1 MVLRS
6 FIHYLQFEKRFSPH
20 TIAAYESDLTQFS
33 SYLERIYELKDSK
46 EVTHQHL
53 RSWIVSLVTEGNEP
67 RSVNRKMSSLRAYFK
82 FRQRDGLVTV
92 NPTTRLR
99 ALKIPGRLPNHIQ
112 ESQAR
117 KMMEPA
123 NPSGDYPSV
132 RNQFLIL
139 TLYFTG
145 MRRSELIQL
154 QETDVDIARQHIR
167 VLGKGNKVRLIP
179 VTAKYVEALQP
190 YLRVKQAT
198 FPGETYLFLTDKG
211 TKLYPKLVYNIVS
224 RQLSMVSTITQKGPH
239 TLRHSFAT
247 HLSDHGADLNAI
259 KDLLGHAN
267 LSATQIYTH
276 NSIEKLKSAY
286 LKAHP
291 KAEF

>member
-20 TIAAYESDLTQFS
+20 TIAAYESDLSQFF

-82 FRQRDGLVTV
+82 FRQRDGSVTV

-123 NPSGDYPSV
+123 NP
-132 RNQFLIL
+132 
-139 TLYFTG
+139 
-145 MRRSELIQL
+145 
-154 QETDVDIARQHIR
+154 
-167 VLGKGNKVRLIP
+167 
-179 VTAKYVEALQP
+179 
-190 YLRVKQAT
+190 
-198 FPGETYLFLTDKG
+198 
-211 TKLYPKLVYNIVS
+211 
-224 RQLSMVSTITQKGPH
+224 
-239 TLRHSFAT
+239 
-247 HLSDHGADLNAI
+247 
-259 KDLLGHAN
+259 
-267 LSATQIYTH
+267 
-276 NSIEKLKSAY
+276 
-286 LKAHP
+286 
-291 KAEF
+291 